1 MSSQKSKLNNSN
13 SIDESSLDVD
23 GAIKVCKIREDG
35 ALAQR
40 LQTEEE
46 LYHYSRNVEER
57 KLAAYDLKKAKELQ
71 AAEDKLFRERQR
83 KKEIEDQRRAK
94 YLQEKLDKEEKE
106 KLRLLRET
114 ARRDEKEAQILAA
127 LEKQQKQFDQMQMM
141 KDQKLA
147 EQLAAKLNTK
157 PSNIESSDERLA
169 RVLQEDERRMML
181 EEEREREKLRKTALL
196 KDEELARHYQN
207 DERRRSHQLEGHM
220 KNESKKKI
228 SKRSPQLPG
237 AAELNRNRNR
247 SVPSRPEPTY
257 SSGLNQGKF
266 ACGSNRSA
274 SNRIP
279 QSSSS
284 RLLNETPVKKITS
297 SSPQRPPTSSTNNSN
312 IYGSRLHDND
322 KDMPIDE
329 DAYQQTFERFVS
341 ENNARSSLNYKS
353 SKNKSKNKS
362 DCKQQ

>member
-1 MSSQKSKLNNSN
+1 MLTEVKLPYFYLSSIYIILFYSTNFA
-13 SIDESSLDVD
+13 
-23 GAIKVCKIREDG
+23 AIKVCKIREDG

-83 KKEIEDQRRAK
+83 KKEIEDQKRAK

-106 KLRLLRET
+106 KLRLLKET

-196 KDEELARHYQN
+196 KDEELARYV
-207 DERRRSHQLEGHM
+207 M
-220 KNESKKKI
+220 
-228 SKRSPQLPG
+228 
-237 AAELNRNRNR
+237 
-247 SVPSRPEPTY
+247 
-257 SSGLNQGKF
+257 
-266 ACGSNRSA
+266 
-274 SNRIP
+274 
-279 QSSSS
+279 
-284 RLLNETPVKKITS
+284 
-297 SSPQRPPTSSTNNSN
+297 
-312 IYGSRLHDND
+312 
-322 KDMPIDE
+322 
-329 DAYQQTFERFVS
+329 
-341 ENNARSSLNYKS
+341 RSSDL
-353 SKNKSKNKS
+353 
-362 DCKQQ
+362 

>member
-83 KKEIEDQRRAK
+83 KKEIEDQKRAK

-106 KLRLLRET
+106 KLRLLKET

-157 PSNIESSDERLA
+157 PSNIESSDEVRRLLTKIFSIYCFLRGW
-169 RVLQEDERRMML
+169 RV
-181 EEEREREKLRKTALL
+181 
-196 KDEELARHYQN
+196 
-207 DERRRSHQLEGHM
+207 S
-220 KNESKKKI
+220 SKK
-228 SKRSPQLPG
+228 
-237 AAELNRNRNR
+237 
-247 SVPSRPEPTY
+247 
-257 SSGLNQGKF
+257 
-266 ACGSNRSA
+266 
-274 SNRIP
+274 
-279 QSSSS
+279 
-284 RLLNETPVKKITS
+284 
-297 SSPQRPPTSSTNNSN
+297 
-312 IYGSRLHDND
+312 
-322 KDMPIDE
+322 M
-329 DAYQQTFERFVS
+329 
-341 ENNARSSLNYKS
+341 
-353 SKNKSKNKS
+353 S
-362 DCKQQ
+362 DG